1 MLTISLWPAVVANN
15 NNENKST
22 VWINRARRLNTKE
35 FMVECDQVFMNSEHV
50 KQHSYLMSHFA
61 EEVTDLCR
69 RLAPNDDQ
77 GTCRSTGF
85 GRLDNSLKQAFF
97 RQAVQ
102 HTGHTDLPIDLIASW
117 GDAGYIISDKTNIEQ
132 DELRNDLCSEVY
144 TSIGADFINHIPSS
158 SIPVAGGSKVPDSFF
173 PYKSREPERM
183 SPPVSAKEFVA
194 ESNIA
199 NNRKE
204 NNRNEP
210 FTIVHVDKKEDNSL
224 SVAAIIAISCAVA
237 ALIVIF
243 FHFEA
248 RRRKE
253 ARISRSHYG
262 NKGTDDDGDT
272 NVTTFSGGR
281 DMSPFRS
288 IVKSSSRSTKGMSTP
303 VEEVKAAINNA
314 DWDTVYKLASQI
326 AEHDDNL
333 SLPSLGAFKAQ
344 NRSHLG
350 VEDQER
356 TKTLDELAANS
367 DWTGL
372 AVTAALYAG
381 ETSGS
386 APSISYGF
394 DSPSSKR
401 DTLSPSQSQD
411 LEEGRASME
420 QMVTG
425 LSRALNAGNW
435 SQVSKYADLIKD
447 EKNTG
452 SSFDTD
458 SQVIMSSS
466 SSIVSSDTDSTEVS
480 KKQTIE
486 KLMRAGKWKGVSIM
500 ANMYEMETKS
510 KQRSSS
516 TSMRPYPTSP
526 SHPYTDR
533 RSIVRTKELQHEDR
547 VEENIVSFRRDP

>member
-1 MLTISLWPAVVANN
+1 
-15 NNENKST
+15 
-22 VWINRARRLNTKE
+22 
-35 FMVECDQVFMNSEHV
+35 
-50 KQHSYLMSHFA
+50 
-61 EEVTDLCR
+61 
-69 RLAPNDDQ
+69 
-77 GTCRSTGF
+77 
-85 GRLDNSLKQAFF
+85 
-97 RQAVQ
+97 
-102 HTGHTDLPIDLIASW
+102 
-117 GDAGYIISDKTNIEQ
+117 
-132 DELRNDLCSEVY
+132 
-144 TSIGADFINHIPSS
+144 
-158 SIPVAGGSKVPDSFF
+158 
-173 PYKSREPERM
+173 M
-183 SPPVSAKEFVA
+183 SPPISAKEFVA

-199 NNRKE
+199 NNGNE
-204 NNRNEP
+204 NNRSEP
-210 FTIVHVDKKEDNSL
+210 FTIVHVDKIEDNGL

-237 ALIVIF
+237 ALIVVF
-243 FHFEA
+243 FHYEA

-253 ARISRSHYG
+253 ARVSRSYYG
-262 NKGTDDDGDT
+262 NKGIDDDGNT

-281 DMSPFRS
+281 NISPFRS
-288 IVKSSSRSTKGMSTP
+288 IAKSSSRSTKGMYSS
-303 VEEVKAAINNA
+303 VEEVKEAINNA
-314 DWDTVYKLASQI
+314 DWDNVYKLASQI
-326 AEHDDNL
+326 AEHDDTL
-333 SLPSLGAFKAQ
+333 SLPSLGSFKAQ

-350 VEDQER
+350 AEDQER

-386 APSISYGF
+386 AHSISYGA
-394 DSPSSKR
+394 DEPSTRRGTVSPSR
-401 DTLSPSQSQD
+401 SQD
-411 LEEGRASME
+411 LEEGSASIE

-425 LSRALNAGNW
+425 LSAALNAGNW
-435 SQVSKYADLIKD
+435 SRVSKYADLIKD
-447 EKNTG
+447 EKNAG

-458 SQVIMSSS
+458 SHAIVSSS
-466 SSIVSSDTDSTEVS
+466 SSIVSSDTDNTDVS

-500 ANMYEMETKS
+500 ANMYEMESKS